1 LPAPPDDAA
10 EAWAAWYDRV
20 VQWSPEYVDVIWG
33 TFADFRLFEVVEV
46 PLG

>member
-1 LPAPPDDAA
+1 MSAA
-10 EAWAAWYDRV
+10 SRPAWYDRV

-33 TFADFRLFEVVEV
+33 TFADFRLFEVIEV